1 MGDSVSPAPA
11 VPANRPALREGD
23 SFSSLG
29 AGQTSEHMNSIVTV
43 MVLKGLLM
51 EILVLVQ
58 SVFQAVDLYIHEYMC
73 GNAHVCMHT
82 SGHA

>member
-1 MGDSVSPAPA
+1 
-11 VPANRPALREGD
+11 
-23 SFSSLG
+23 
-29 AGQTSEHMNSIVTV
+29 MNSIVTV
-43 MVLKGLLM
+43 MVLEGLLM

-73 GNAHVCMHT
+73 ENAHVCMHT